1 MGRRSCF
8 MTGLAL
14 FFLGVFLSGNVMAQ
28 YQGIWK
34 DDVSEHAHNFY
45 IQHYAT
51 GSTIVVYTQDART
64 FYAFV
69 SDMADEEFDAYS
81 MDPARSKRLNIA
93 FLSDESGT
101 ATITDNS
108 ESSPQPVQVAIRK
121 EFNAIRTQHSG
132 IWKDPSN
139 SVNIYLQE
147 YETGSTIV
155 VFTFDGLN
163 YQAFLGAVDEASLEA
178 NNVADQSEVM
188 TLDFSD
194 ISAAYVQVSSS
205 DISSAAIPNGGFSY
219 DILKKFPPPE
229 FDYCFTAN
237 PRYGTAPLEVQFQ
250 DVSLQPASSW
260 TWFFG
265 DGETSGE
272 KNPVHTYAQPGTYS
286 VSLGLSCQ
294 DGFLLLVTSDY
305 IHVFETWDP
314 VISGT
319 ITVAEGGTG
328 LPYAG
333 VDFSNGGGSCT
344 ADGEGYY
351 VHQTSDGWNGTATPS
366 STGYIFDPADRT
378 YVYVTSDKP
387 GDDYVATGVETVN
400 ISGRVTTPGG
410 GAEDVTITLSNGAGN
425 AVTDF
430 NGYYNVQVPKG
441 WSGTVTPYAENVVF
455 EPSQRVFSQVDSNQA
470 DQNFLVYVQIAGL
483 IIKGDV
489 TQPCGESRFSTP
501 VSGVTVVAVQGSDT
515 WTALTNA
522 SGAYDLRVPFGF
534 TGVATPE
541 KEGWVFSP
549 EQRQYTNISSNV
561 SSDQLSDGINFVG
574 VVYEPFPVSGRV
586 TDAGVGLAGV
596 TVEFDNSGGTAL
608 TDGDGYYSMEMD
620 PLWGGHITPSL
631 EGYTFVPL
639 FATLDPYL
647 SCDSTHVDFVVTPE
661 AEVTISGYVRTESG
675 APLGG
680 VVLDF
685 GSAGETQTFFSG
697 AYSKAVPVGW
707 SGTVT
712 ASKSGYTFSPTSKT
726 FSNVTT
732 HQTQDFLGMPT
743 TVTISGVVGTSS
755 GSPMSGVGLT
765 FSGSDGTVTTT
776 TDVSGHYSRA
786 VTYGWSG
793 TVTASKSGY
802 TFSPTSKTF
811 SNVTADQTQNFTGT
825 AQSVLI
831 SGTVS
836 RSSDGAPLSG
846 VSVSYT
852 GGSTTTDSS
861 GYYFFQA
868 ASGWSGTVTPSKGG
882 YTFSPASKTFSNVTT
897 DQTQNFVGT
906 ALKIAVSGNVY
917 QNEGG
922 YGSSGVV
929 GVTVSYT
936 GGTTTTNS
944 SGDYSFEVNS
954 GWSGTVTPSK
964 AGYDFDPSSRSYSNI
979 TSNQTHQNYVGT
991 AQTFTISGTIT
1002 ASPGSQPLFDTTVS
1016 YSGGSTTTNS
1026 SGYYSFDVSY
1036 GWSGT
1041 VTPSRIGF
1049 SFNPPS
1055 RSYSNVTSNKTSQDF
1070 GAELDMVNVTGT
1082 ITSSTNGQP
1091 MVGVAVNSTGSGWM
1105 PSTTTDAS
1113 GNYLLILA
1121 AGTDA
1126 VVTPSKAGTTFSPPS
1141 RSYTNLTSGQSGQN
1155 FVGIP
1160 DIE

>member
-64 FYAFV
+64 FYAFI

-93 FLSDESGT
+93 FSSDESGT

-108 ESSPQPVQVAIRK
+108 EPSPQPVQVAIRK

-163 YQAFLGAVDEASLEA
+163 YQAFLGSIDEASLEA

-205 DISSAAIPNGGFSY
+205 DISSAGYPEDGFSY

-229 FDYCFTAN
+229 FDYCFTAD
-237 PRYGTAPLEVQFQ
+237 PRYGTAPLDVQFQ
-250 DVSLQPASSW
+250 DLSLENAASWS
-260 TWFFG
+260 WFFG
-265 DGETSGE
+265 DGETSSE
-272 KNPVHTYAQPGTYS
+272 KDPVHTYAQPGTYS
-286 VSLGLSCQ
+286 VSLGVSSQ
-294 DGFLLLVTSDY
+294 SGYYFLVAHDY
-305 IHVFETWDP
+305 IHVFETSDP

-328 LPYAG
+328 LPYAD

-351 VHQTSDGWNGTATPS
+351 VHQTSDGWSGTATPS

-387 GDDYVATGVETVN
+387 GDDYVAGAVETVT

-425 AVTDF
+425 AVTDL
-430 NGYYNVQVPKG
+430 NGYYSVQVPKG
-441 WSGTVTPYAENVVF
+441 WSGTVTPYAEDVVF
-455 EPSQRVFSQVDSNQA
+455 EPSQRVFSQVDSNQV

-483 IIKGDV
+483 IE
-489 TQPCGESRFSTP
+489 TLSCTP
-501 VSGVTVVAVQGSDT
+501 SLVPIPATGVTVVAAQGSDT
-515 WTALTNA
+515 WTAPTNA

-534 TGVATPE
+534 TGVVTPE

-549 EQRQYTNISSNV
+549 DQTAYVNLSSNQSGYFLGFV
-561 SSDQLSDGINFVG
+561 SDAYV
-574 VVYEPFPVSGRV
+574 VSGRV
-586 TDAGVGLAGV
+586 TEGGVGLAGV
-596 TVEFDNSGGTAL
+596 TIEFSNSGGTVL
-608 TDGDGYYSMEMD
+608 TDGGGNYSMELD
-620 PLWGGHITPSL
+620 PLWGGVVTPAL
-631 EGYTFVPL
+631 EGYTFDPPSVS
-639 FATLDPYL
+639 FVPYL
-647 SCDSTHVDFVVTPE
+647 PCDVPNTDFTAE
-661 AEVTISGYVRTESG
+661 AGTEPQVTISGYVRTESG
-675 APLGG
+675 APLSG
-680 VVLDF
+680 VLLTF
-685 GSAGETQTFFSG
+685 GSAGEAQTNTSG
-697 AYSKAVPVGW
+697 AYTKTVPVGW
-707 SGTVT
+707 SGTVIPY
-712 ASKSGYTFSPTSKT
+712 KSDYSFSPSSKT
-726 FSNVTT
+726 FSNVSGD
-732 HQTQDFLGMPT
+732 QTQDFVGMPDYV
-743 TVTISGVVGTSS
+743 TVSGTVETSS
-755 GSPMSGVGLT
+755 GTPMSGVGLT

-776 TDVSGHYSRA
+776 TDASGNYSR
-786 VTYGWSG
+786 
-793 TVTASKSGY
+793 
-802 TFSPTSKTF
+802 
-811 SNVTADQTQNFTGT
+811 Q
-825 AQSVLI
+825 
-831 SGTVS
+831 
-836 RSSDGAPLSG
+836 
-846 VSVSYT
+846 VSY
-852 GGSTTTDSS
+852 
-861 GYYFFQA
+861 
-868 ASGWSGTVTPSKGG
+868 GWSGTVTPSKTG
-882 YTFSPASKTFSNVTT
+882 YTFSPASKTFSNVT
-897 DQTQNFVGT
+897 DDKTQDFVGT
-906 ALKIAVSGNVY
+906 VPVITVSGTVY
-917 QNEGG
+917 QNEAGIG
-922 YGSSGVV
+922 ISGVS
-929 GVTVSYT
+929 GVAISYT
-936 GGTTTTNS
+936 GGSTTTD
-944 SGDYSFEVNS
+944 GWGYYSFEVTS

-964 AGYDFDPSSRSYSNI
+964 TGYDFSPSSRSLSNV
-979 TSNQTHQNYVGT
+979 TSNQTDQNFLGT
-991 AQTFTISGTIT
+991 TQMFTISGTIT

-1016 YSGGSTTTNS
+1016 YSGGSTSTNS
-1026 SGYYSFDVSY
+1026 SGYYSFNVSY

-1055 RSYSNVTSNKTSQDF
+1055 RSYSNVTSDQANQNF

-1091 MVGVAVNSTGSGWM
+1091 MVGVAVNSTGSGWL

-1121 AGTDA
+1121 AGTNA

-1141 RSYTNLTSGQSGQN
+1141 RSYTNLTSDQTGQD
-1155 FVGIP
+1155 FVGVP